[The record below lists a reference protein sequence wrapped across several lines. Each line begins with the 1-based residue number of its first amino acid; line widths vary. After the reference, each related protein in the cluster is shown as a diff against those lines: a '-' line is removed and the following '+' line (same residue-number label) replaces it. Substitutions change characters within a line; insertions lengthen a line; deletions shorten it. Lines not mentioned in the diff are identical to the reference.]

1 MKQQTYTV
9 GDKTYSRE
17 QLIAFGKEHYP
28 KFYWIPR
35 VLGIIFMFFS
45 LLMIMLIGIV
55 LLILHFTGV
64 LSEPD
69 FPIWAFFIPLGV
81 FGLFFLSGLIC
92 FIVSFVGR
100 TEEKYITH
108 ALEYITKVELKQGSV
123 DINNKADILLSERD
137 RETLA
142 RYDRLLRGG
151 VISQEEYEEKRQEI
165 LGC

>member
-1 MKQQTYTV
+1 MQQQTYTV

-35 VLGIIFMFFS
+35 ILGIIFMFSALFI
-45 LLMIMLIGIV
+45 MMLIGIV
-55 LLILHFTGV
+55 MLILHFTGV

-81 FGLFFLSGLIC
+81 FGLFFIAGLIT

-100 TEEKYITH
+100 TEEKYISH
-108 ALEYITKVELKQGSV
+108 ALEYITKVELKQGKGSIKET
-123 DINNKADILLSERD
+123 DIILSERD
-137 RETLA
+137 REALA
-142 RYDRLLRGG
+142 RYDRLLKGG
-151 VISQEEYEEKRQEI
+151 VISQEEYEEKRKEI